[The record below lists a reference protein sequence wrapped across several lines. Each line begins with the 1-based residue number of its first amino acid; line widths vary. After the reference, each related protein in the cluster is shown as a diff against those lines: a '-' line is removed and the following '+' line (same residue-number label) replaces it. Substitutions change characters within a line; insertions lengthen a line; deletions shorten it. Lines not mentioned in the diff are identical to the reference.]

1 MEATGLGPHDTR
13 VPKSLVY
20 HQPNAFWEL
29 LFLTSLF
36 SANAEGSDSK
46 SQNPL
51 GLGRRGKLRP
61 DSFVRRDWRNGS
73 PNPVREGHQNKST
86 FRESSVTGTHSTQ

>member
-51 GLGRRGKLRP
+51 GLGRRARIP
-61 DSFVRRDWRNGS
+61 SFG
-73 PNPVREGHQNKST
+73 
-86 FRESSVTGTHSTQ
+86 VTGVTAHPIQCAKVIKTSQLSANRV